1 MAAEVINGEKV
12 IGRPKA
18 LYAEYP
24 RKGGAAPTA
33 THYCPGC
40 GHGVLHKLI
49 AEAIDDLGIQERTV
63 TISPVGCAVFAYYY
77 FNTGNIQVAHGRAPA
92 VGTGVS
98 RAEENAV
105 VISYQG
111 DGDLASIGL
120 NETIQAANR
129 GEKLAVFFVNNT
141 VYGMTGG
148 QMAPTTLVGEKTT
161 TCPEGRDPR
170 FAGYPLH
177 MCELLNNLKAPVFIE
192 RVSISDISHIRKARK
207 AIRKALEVQR
217 DGKGYAFVEVLAA
230 CPNNLKM
237 DAQQAID
244 FINEEMEKEF
254 PVKNFRDNSEEA
266 QPLYRGTN
274 DFSTESLERL
284 YGIEKDA
291 EEKISR
297 TDFAPIQTKIAG
309 FGGQGVLSMGIILAQ
324 AGVKANLNAS
334 WFPSYGPEQRGGTSN
349 CSVVISGQSIGS
361 PTVYTPDILVAMNRP
376 SLERFQGAVREGGLI
391 LYDSTIGNVEVPGE
405 VNAISVPAT
414 EKAKEAGSEQAANT
428 FILGVLM
435 GLNVTGLEEKAFKE
449 ALAEN
454 FAGKPKVIEFNQR
467 VLDLGAEWA
476 RENVKI

>member
-49 AEAIDDLGIQERTV
+49 AEAIDDLDIQNRTV
-63 TISPVGCAVFAYYY
+63 MISPVGCAVFAYYY
-77 FNTGNIQVAHGRAPA
+77 FDMGNLQVAHGRAPA

-148 QMAPTTLVGEKTT
+148 QMAPTTLIGEKTT

-170 FAGYPLH
+170 FAGYPIH
-177 MCELLNNLKAPVFIE
+177 MCELLDNLRAPVFIE
-192 RVSISDISHIRKARK
+192 RVSVSDISHIRKARK

-230 CPNNLKM
+230 CPTNLKM
-237 DAQQAID
+237 DAEQSVK

-254 PVKNFRDNSEEA
+254 PLKNFRNISEEVE
-266 QPLYRGTN
+266 PLNRGVS
-274 DFSTESLERL
+274 DFTTEALERL
-284 YGIEKDA
+284 YGIDAGVQEKPA
-291 EEKISR
+291 RK
-297 TDFAPIQTKIAG
+297 DFAPLRTKIAG

-361 PTVYTPDILVAMNRP
+361 PTAYTPDILIAMNRP
-376 SLERFQGAVREGGLI
+376 SLEKFEGTVKNGGFI
-391 LYDSTIGNVEVPGE
+391 LYDSSIGEAETPSGV
-405 VNAISVPAT
+405 ISIPVPAT
-414 EKAKEAGSEQAANT
+414 ERAKEAGDERAANS
-428 FILGVLM
+428 FMLGVLM
-435 GLNVTGLEEKAFKE
+435 GINATGLEEDAFKE

-454 FAGKPKVIEFNQR
+454 FAGKPRVIAFNQQ
-467 VLDLGAEWA
+467 LLEAGAEWA
-476 RENVKI
+476 RENAKT